1 MRAVQCRRAAPL
13 PCTDADAAGVLER
26 HVLIVIVGRAG
37 GEGDALEQAL
47 GDFGLEWT
55 VRWVDDAEALFAL
68 PTDTPI
74 DVVVAGHDVPATP
87 AHNLLKLVR
96 QFHPQAVRI
105 LLVDDADGGARLHA
119 LDGAHRLLRR
129 PLDVGELI
137 EAVESVAELRELLAD
152 PALQAAIARVGTL
165 PPPPRLYIELTQ
177 LLADPETDA
186 GDIAETIS
194 QDPVTAAKVLRL
206 CNSAYFSAG
215 RVVTDVRTA
224 VVRLGQETVRRLVL
238 ATEAFGNAPGD
249 ADREGLQDRALRTS
263 TLAAQVL
270 PGTSADLAATAGLLA
285 EVGRL
290 LPGVAVDEEGV
301 AAGLPHYADAG
312 AYLLGLWGLPM
323 PIVEAVAH
331 HRAPSRIRQSG
342 FWVGGAVHVAS
353 ALVTGSAVDEAY
365 LQAVGVAG
373 ELPRW
378 RALAQEAALAA

>member
-1 MRAVQCRRAAPL
+1 MSQAAP
-13 PCTDADAAGVLER
+13 AVRAHAAVTVCGYRRVRGVG
-26 HVLIVIVGRAG
+26 VLIVIVGRAG
-37 GEGDALEQAL
+37 AEGPALEQAL
-47 GDFGLEWT
+47 GDFGLAWT
-55 VRWVDDAEALFAL
+55 VRWVEDAEALFAL
-68 PTDTPI
+68 DPGQPI
-74 DVVVAGHDVPATP
+74 DVVVAGQDMAASP

-105 LLVDDADGGARLHA
+105 LLVDDADGSARLHA

-137 EAVESVAELRELLAD
+137 EAVESVGELRELLAD
-152 PALQAAIARVGTL
+152 PVLQAAIARVGTL
-165 PPPPRLYIELTQ
+165 PPPPKLYIELTQ

-238 ATEAFGNAPGD
+238 ATEAFAHASSD
-249 ADREGLQDRALRTS
+249 VDREALQDRALRTS
-263 TLAAQVL
+263 ALAARVL

-290 LPGVAVDEEGV
+290 LPGVAHDDADA

-342 FWVGGAVHVAS
+342 FWVGGAVHVAA
-353 ALVTGSAVDEAY
+353 ALVADAPLDETY
-365 LQAVGVAG
+365 LGGVGMADA
-373 ELPRW
+373 LPRW
-378 RALAQEAALAA
+378 RALAQDVALVA